1 MKLIIN
7 DKREQYSGG
16 NRQIVERRDAPLLA
30 NRVTESEV
38 LAMRY

>member
-7 DKREQYSGG
+7 DEGEQCSSG
-16 NRQIVERRDAPLLA
+16 NRKIVERRGAPLLVS
-30 NRVTESEV
+30 RVTESEV